1 MENSK
6 QFFEILREWTAVFM
20 HRSFRDFKHFM
31 DGEELS
37 ASQTNT
43 LMRLYH
49 EKACSVSGVSDQLGV
64 THAATSQLV
73 ERLVQMNLLSRS
85 EDPTDRRNK
94 LLTLTPEGR
103 QLIERAITMRSRWLE
118 ELASQFTAEQ
128 QAQIG
133 KALHELTV
141 AARKLEETSQATTGR
156 PVPLKSCIH

>member
-1 MENSK
+1 MENTK
-6 QFFEILREWTAVFM
+6 QFSEILHEWTAVFM

-31 DGEELS
+31 DGAELS

-73 ERLVQMNLLSRS
+73 ERLVQMNLLSRN

-94 LLTLTPEGR
+94 LLALTPDGR
-103 QLIERAITMRSRWLE
+103 QLIERAITMRSQWLE
-118 ELASQFTAEQ
+118 ELASQLTAEQ
-128 QAQIG
+128 QTEIG
-133 KALHELTV
+133 KALQQLTV
-141 AARKLEETSQATTGR
+141 AARKLETTGQATTDH
-156 PVPLKSCIH
+156 PVPIK